1 MAGIYVFA
9 AAALLMAGAA
19 IGVVAVVSLAIRRE
33 DHDLSLTRD
42 ITNRRARGARRINGV
57 GIRGLGWLTSPATT
71 GATPDRRRS

>member
-42 ITNRRARGARRINGV
+42 ITNRKSPGRPADKRRGHP
-57 GIRGLGWLTSPATT
+57 GLGLGDEP
-71 GATPDRRRS
+71 GYHRRNT